1 MGVGYFESIY
11 QRNNLSVV
19 HHLLFNVT
27 SLPAEEYLQEA
38 ELKLWAL
45 VNRSPE
51 NLLGELSLFFF
62 FFYFSDDGI
71 LNIFEKGVRRL
82 FRVYLMNGYNYNP
95 WDLEILDFKFIIEF
109 QKTWLTFNVTHAV
122 QWWMEHKINVQML
135 QIRIDPVHPSE
146 AKYGSIDISLD
157 RSNGEGTEPQ
167 LVVYSST
174 NTVPVKIV
182 QMFSLKM
189 C

>member
-51 NLLGELSLFFF
+51 NLLGELSLIFFF
-62 FFYFSDDGI
+62 
-71 LNIFEKGVRRL
+71 LL
-82 FRVYLMNGYNYNP
+82 FRRWN
-95 WDLEILDFKFIIEF
+95 FKHF
-109 QKTWLTFNVTHAV
+109 
-122 QWWMEHKINVQML
+122 
-135 QIRIDPVHPSE
+135 
-146 AKYGSIDISLD
+146 
-157 RSNGEGTEPQ
+157 
-167 LVVYSST
+167 
-174 NTVPVKIV
+174 
-182 QMFSLKM
+182 
-189 C
+189 